1 MMLIGARARRTTA
14 DVLTYAFLTVVS
26 IVWVIPIVW
35 VIMTSFRAE
44 GGSFVPNFFPKS
56 YTLSNYTE
64 LFTDTSVFSFGQWF
78 ANTAFVAVCSCALT
92 TFITV
97 STAYVMSRMRFSLRK
112 SMMKLA
118 LVLGMFP
125 AFMSMI
131 AVYFVLKSVGL
142 TQSLLALILVYS
154 AGGGLSFY
162 ITKGFFDTI
171 PRAIDEAARIDGAT
185 NAQIFFRIILPLSK
199 PIIVY
204 TVLTTFMAPWMDFI
218 FAKVIMG
225 DNYSKYTVAVGLY
238 TMLGREF
245 IDRYFTR
252 FAAGAVCIAVPIT
265 ILFIALQKYYVEGVT
280 GGAVKG

>member
-1 MMLIGARARRTTA
+1 MSRMGSKARAAAA
-14 DVLTYAFLTVVS
+14 DTLTYIFL
-26 IVWVIPIVW
+26 IVISLLWVFPIVW
-35 VIMTSFRAE
+35 VILTSFRAE
-44 GGSFVPNFFPKS
+44 GGSFVQEFIPKRL
-56 YTLSNYTE
+56 TLDNYRQ
-64 LFTDTSVFSFGQWF
+64 LFADTSVFSFGQWF
-78 ANTAFVAVCSCALT
+78 ANTAFVAVCSCVLT

-97 STAYVMSRMRFSLRK
+97 STAFVMSRMRFRLRK
-112 SMMKLA
+112 SMMTLA

-131 AVYFVLKSVGL
+131 AVYFVLKSAGL

-162 ITKGFFDTI
+162 ITKGFFDTV
-171 PRAIDEAARIDGAT
+171 PRALDEAASIDGAT
-185 NAQIFFRIILPLSK
+185 KSQLFFKIILPLSK

-245 IDRYFTR
+245 IDKYFTR
-252 FAAGAVCIAVPIT
+252 FAAGAVCIALPIT
-265 ILFIALQKYYVEGVT
+265 ILFIAMQRYYVEGIT

>member
-1 MMLIGARARRTTA
+1 MKKVKPGNAIAYVFLTILSVIWLFPILWV
-14 DVLTYAFLTVVS
+14 VLTSLRT
-26 IVWVIPIVW
+26 
-35 VIMTSFRAE
+35 E

-56 YTLSNYTE
+56 YTIDNYIK
-64 LFTDTSVFSFGQWF
+64 LFADNSIFSFGRWF
-78 ANTAFVAVCSCALT
+78 ANTVIVSVCSCLLT
-92 TFITV
+92 TFITI
-97 STAYVMSRMRFSLRK
+97 STAFVMSRLRFRIRK
-112 SMMKLA
+112 TLMKTA

-125 AFMSMI
+125 GFMSMI

-154 AGGGLSFY
+154 AAGGLSFY
-162 ITKGFFDTI
+162 IAKGFFDTI
-171 PRAIDEAARIDGAT
+171 PRAMDEAAKIDGAS
-185 NAQIFFRIILPLSK
+185 NARIFFSITLPLSK

-238 TMLGREF
+238 TMLNREF
-245 IDRYFTR
+245 IDMYFTR
-252 FAAGAVCIAVPIT
+252 FAAGAVCVAVPIT
-265 ILFIALQKYYVEGVT
+265 ILFIFLQRYYVEGIT